1 MRMNFWRNSE
11 WFLIHYDFRRQSH
24 LRNNL
29 GAASANVLPLTS
41 FCPISANS
49 LSFWDELNWDE
60 SNWPRRSC
68 LTFAGKINKLV
79 DLLFQF
85 CTAIMCLHVSESIFN
100 EGKMI
105 LLTKLGD
112 TVDVIAVIEWMGKSG
127 IANYG

>member
-1 MRMNFWRNSE
+1 MILE
-11 WFLIHYDFRRQSH
+11 DKSH

-49 LSFWDELNWDE
+49 LSFWDELNWAELNWDE

-85 CTAIMCLHVSESIFN
+85 CTAIMCLHVSESIFD

-127 IANYG
+127 IGNNAIWLI